1 MKSVKLEDLDYNGF
15 SDWELAVLLKE
26 RDQLAFTEIYRRYW
40 HPLYLH
46 AYKMLNDEDQAKDV
60 IQELFIALWSK
71 IPDVQINSSLKSYL
85 YVMARNRVI
94 NYIRKNKI
102 SDDFIVMLAEEMPGA
117 DERLIKQID
126 DRNLI
131 ALIEEEINLLPPRMK
146 QVFEMSRKDF
156 LSNKE
161 IAAILGTTEDTVKKQ
176 ISNSIK
182 TIKIKLDKYA
192 GASIIVME
200 ILRYRH

>member
-1 MKSVKLEDLDYNGF
+1 MVDYSNF
-15 SDWELAVLLKE
+15 SDQELTTLVRE
-26 RDQLAFTEIYRRYW
+26 RDQLAFTEVYRRYW

-46 AYKMLNDEDQAKDV
+46 AYKMLSDEDQAKDV
-60 IQELFIALWSK
+60 IQDLFIALWSK
-71 IPDVQINSSLKSYL
+71 TSTMHITTSLKSYL

-94 NYIRKNKI
+94 NYIRKNRI
-102 SDDFIVMLAEEMPGA
+102 NDDFIVMLAEAMPEA

-131 ALIEEEINLLPPRMK
+131 ALIDEEINLLPPRMK
-146 QVFEMSRKDF
+146 QVFEMSRKEF
-156 LSNKE
+156 LTNKE
-161 IAAILGTTEDTVKKQ
+161 IAAILGTKEETVKKQ

-192 GASIIVME
+192 GASVILLE
-200 ILRYRH
+200 IMRHRH

>member
-1 MKSVKLEDLDYNGF
+1 MVDYSNF
-15 SDWELAVLLKE
+15 SDQELTALLRE
-26 RDQLAFTEIYRRYW
+26 RDQLAFTEVYRRYW

-46 AYKMLNDEDQAKDV
+46 AYKMLSDEDQAKDV
-60 IQELFIALWSK
+60 IQELFIAFWSK
-71 IPDVQINSSLKSYL
+71 NSTMHISTSLKSYL

-94 NYIRKNKI
+94 NYIRKNRI
-102 SDDFIVMLAEEMPGA
+102 NDDFIVMLAEAMPEA

-131 ALIEEEINLLPPRMK
+131 ALIDEEINLLPPRMK

-156 LSNKE
+156 LTNKE
-161 IAAILGTTEDTVKKQ
+161 IAALLGTTEETVKKQ

-192 GASIIVME
+192 GASVILLE
-200 ILRYRH
+200 IMRYRH

>member
-1 MKSVKLEDLDYNGF
+1 MADYSTI
-15 SDWELAVLLKE
+15 SDQELTALLKE
-26 RDQLAFTEIYRRYW
+26 RDQLAFTEVYRRYW
-40 HPLYLH
+40 HLLYIH

-71 IPDVQINSSLKSYL
+71 VSAMEINSSLKSYL
-85 YVMARNRVI
+85 YAMTRNRVI
-94 NYIRKNKI
+94 NFIRKNKT
-102 SDDFIVMLAEEMPGA
+102 SSDFIVMLAEAMPES

-126 DRNLI
+126 DRDLI
-131 ALIEEEINLLPPRMK
+131 ALIEEEINQLPPRMK

-161 IAAILGTTEDTVKKQ
+161 IAAILGTTEETVKKQ

-182 TIKIKLDKYA
+182 TIKFKLDKYA
-192 GASIIVME
+192 GASFIIME
-200 ILRYRH
+200 IMRHRQ